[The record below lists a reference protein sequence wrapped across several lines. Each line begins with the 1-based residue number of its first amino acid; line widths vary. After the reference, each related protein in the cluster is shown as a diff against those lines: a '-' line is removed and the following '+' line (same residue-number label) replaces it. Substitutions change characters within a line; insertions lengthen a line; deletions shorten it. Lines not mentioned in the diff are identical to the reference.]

1 MKIIKSYKY
10 RIYPSKEQEAL
21 IQKTFG
27 CCRFVYNQ
35 TLAYRIELY
44 QTQEKSMSKF
54 DSINYMVREL
64 KPKYEWLLEPDK
76 FALSS
81 AIENL
86 DRAYQKFFKEH
97 TGFPRFKSRHN
108 HRKSYTTKMTT
119 NNIEVSFEKNQIK
132 LPKIKWVKARIHR
145 EFVGKIKSATISQNP
160 SGRYFV
166 SVLVE
171 QECVPL
177 LTTGFAVGLDLGIKD
192 LVITSDGKKYANPK
206 TLAKYEKKLAR
217 EQRRLAHKQKDSRN
231 REKQCVKVARI
242 HEKIHNIRLDYLH
255 KTSNEII
262 SENQVIVSEDLAVS
276 NMMKNHKLAKSISDC
291 GWYELTRQLEYKAK
305 WNDRQYVRIGR
316 FVPSS
321 QICNCCGCQNKETK
335 DLSVREWI
343 CPGCGTKHDRDINA
357 AKNILDEGL
366 KLIVGQELS
375 EFKPVEIVG
384 YEVCEAGSRDVLAS

>member
-1 MKIIKSYKY
+1 MKILKSYKY
-10 RIYPSKEQEAL
+10 RIYPNKEQEVL

-54 DSINYMVREL
+54 DCSEYVNKVL
-64 KPKYEWLLEPDK
+64 KPQYGFLLEPDK
-76 FALSS
+76 FSLINSVW
-81 AIENL
+81 NM
-86 DRAYQKFFKEH
+86 DNAYQKFFKEH
-97 TGFPRFKSRHN
+97 AGFPKFKSRHN
-108 HRKSYTTKMTT
+108 HRMSYTTDFTN

-132 LPKIKWVKARIHR
+132 LPKLRWVKARLHR
-145 EFVGKIKSATISQNP
+145 KFVSRIKRAIISQNP

-166 SVLVE
+166 SILVE
-171 QECVPL
+171 QEYLPL
-177 LTTGFAVGLDLGIKD
+177 PTTGSAVGLDLGIKD

-231 REKQCVKVARI
+231 REKQRIKVAKI

-305 WNDRQYVRIGR
+305 WNDRQYIKIGR

-321 QICNCCGCQNKETK
+321 QTCNCCGYQNKETK
-335 DLSVREWI
+335 DLSIREWV
-343 CPGCGTKHDRDINA
+343 CPSCGTKHDRDINA

-366 KLIVGQELS
+366 KLV
-375 EFKPVEIVG
+375 V
-384 YEVCEAGSRDVLAS
+384 

>member
-1 MKIIKSYKY
+1 MKSYKY
-10 RIYPSKEQEAL
+10 RIYPNKEQEAL

-54 DSINYMVREL
+54 DCSEYVNKVL
-64 KPKYEWLLEPDK
+64 KPQYEFLLEPDK
-76 FALSS
+76 FSLINSVWNMEA
-81 AIENL
+81 
-86 DRAYQKFFKEH
+86 AYQKFFKEH
-97 TGFPRFKSRHN
+97 AGFPKFKSRHN
-108 HRKSYTTKMTT
+108 HKKSYTTDFTN
-119 NNIEVSFEKNQIK
+119 NNIEVSFKKNQIK
-132 LPKIKWVKARIHR
+132 LPKLRWVKARLHR
-145 EFVGKIKSATISQNP
+145 EFIGKIKRATISQNQ

-171 QECVPL
+171 QEYLPFP
-177 LTTGFAVGLDLGIKD
+177 TTNSAVGIDLGIKD
-192 LVITSDGKKYANPK
+192 LVITSDGKKYINSK
-206 TLAKYEKKLAR
+206 ILAKYEKKLAR
-217 EQRRLAHKQKDSRN
+217 EQRQLAHKQKDSRN
-231 REKQCVKVARI
+231 REKQRIKVAKI

-276 NMMKNHKLAKSISDC
+276 NMMKNHKLAKSIGDC
-291 GWYELTRQLEYKAK
+291 GWCELTRQLEYKAK
-305 WNDRQYVRIGR
+305 WNERQYIKIGR

-321 QICNCCGCQNKETK
+321 QTCNRCGYQNKETK

-343 CPGCGTKHDRDINA
+343 CPSCGAKHDRDINA

-366 KLIVGQELS
+366 KF
-375 EFKPVEIVG
+375 FKTT
-384 YEVCEAGSRDVLAS
+384 

>member
-1 MKIIKSYKY
+1 MKTLKAYKY
-10 RIYPSKEQEAL
+10 RIYPNKEQGVL

-27 CCRFVYNQ
+27 CVRFVYNQ
-35 TLAYRIELY
+35 VLSHKIELY
-44 QTQEKSMSKF
+44 QTQGKSLSKF

-64 KPKYEWLLEPDK
+64 KPKYGWLLEPDK
-76 FALSS
+76 FALQS

-86 DRAYQKFFKEH
+86 DSAYQKFFKEYA
-97 TGFPRFKSRHN
+97 GFPKFKSKHN
-108 HRKSYTTKMTT
+108 HRKSYTTKITH

-132 LPKIKWVKARIHR
+132 LPKLRWVKAKLNR
-145 EFVGKIKSATISQNP
+145 EFVGKVKRATISQNP

-171 QECVPL
+171 QEYAPL
-177 LTTGFAVGLDLGIKD
+177 PTTGSAIGLDLGIKD

-206 TLAKYEKKLAR
+206 ILAKYEKKLVR

-231 REKQCVKVARI
+231 REKQRIKVARI

-255 KTSNEII
+255 KISNEII

-276 NMMKNHKLAKSISDC
+276 NMMKNHKLAKSIGDC

-305 WNDRQYVRIGR
+305 WNGRQYIKIGR

-321 QICNCCGCQNKETK
+321 QTCNCCGYQNKKTK

-343 CPGCGTKHDRDINA
+343 CPNCGMKHDRDINA

-366 KLIVGQELS
+366 KLIV
-375 EFKPVEIVG
+375 
-384 YEVCEAGSRDVLAS
+384 